1 MGDAS
6 TQRQRRLGLF
16 DATGIGVGAIV
27 GGGILALAGTALLTT
42 GPGAWLAFA
51 LNGLIAI
58 ITALSFAELSTAF
71 PQSGG
76 TYLFAKRVLSVGAA
90 FSVGWVVWFA
100 SIVAGALYAM
110 GLAAFVL
117 DGCAALWAGAPAWL
131 SGSLATTIL
140 AIVSTLACA
149 WLLCRSSGAGSNW
162 INVLKVVVFAVLI
175 LGGVWVWR
183 RDEPPAV
190 ERLTPMLSHGLRG
203 LVQAMG
209 YTFIALQGFDLIA
222 AAAGEIREPR
232 RVIPKAMLLSLGISL
247 VLYLPLMVLICVV
260 GVPEG
265 GRIGAWVSENPD
277 TVVARAASVFLGRL
291 GFWLVIVVGVLSMFS
306 ALVANLF
313 AASRIA
319 QAMAQDRT
327 LPPMLERVSSRRGTP
342 RVAVWCTGAL
352 VCVVLLLV
360 RDVGRAGAAASLIF
374 LVTFALA
381 NTICILARRRKP
393 AHQGFRV
400 PAWPVLPGLG
410 LLACGALALFQG
422 IVVPA
427 AGLIT
432 GAWLVA
438 GFFCYLW
445 LFGRRARVYDAA
457 SESSDPDLLELR
469 GRSPLVLVPIANPA
483 NAATMALLAACI
495 TPPRVGRVLL
505 LNVTRLPSSLEEDD
519 DLVTTAHVLQ
529 QSMRAAIRERIRVEG
544 LATVSADPWTEINRV
559 ARTHRCASV
568 LLGMA
573 SLADDVVRG
582 QLEDLA
588 SRLPGNVI
596 IFRAPSDWRPRA
608 VRHVLVPIGGRVVH
622 NALRARLLNGL
633 QRRIDAELVVQYLL
647 VLPPSTTEEARLRA
661 ERLWAKLVTDETS
674 ARSEVHV
681 VLNDD
686 VASAI
691 LEVARETDLV
701 VLGLNKPDPKRR
713 VFGRLTTRL
722 VLEMTGAVVVI
733 GQRG

>member
-1 MGDAS
+1 MGDAG
-6 TQRQRRLGLF
+6 TQRQRHLGLF
-16 DATGIGVGAIV
+16 DATGIGIGAIV
-27 GGGILALAGTALLTT
+27 GGGILALAGTAMAVA
-42 GPGAWLAFA
+42 GPGAWIAFA
-51 LNGLIAI
+51 LNGIIAI
-58 ITALSFAELSTAF
+58 ITALSFTELSTAF

-100 SIVAGALYAM
+100 SIVAGALYAI
-110 GLAAFVL
+110 GFGTFVL
-117 DGCAALWAGAPAWL
+117 DGLAALWPGVPAWL
-131 SGSLATTIL
+131 SGPTAVLVVAVL
-140 AIVSTLACA
+140 STLACT
-149 WLLCRSSGAGSNW
+149 WLLCRSSGAGGNW
-162 INVLKVVVFAVLI
+162 INVLKVLVFSVLV
-175 LGGVWVWR
+175 LGGLWVWR
-183 RDEPPAV
+183 RDEPPAI
-190 ERLTPMLSHGLRG
+190 ERLSPMLTHGLRG

-209 YTFIALQGFDLIA
+209 YTFIAIQGFDLIA

-232 RVIPKAMLLSLGISL
+232 RVIPRAMFLSLGISL
-247 VLYLPLMVLICVV
+247 ILYLPLMVVICVV

-265 GRIGAWVSENPD
+265 VTFGQWVSQNPD

-291 GFWLVIVVGVLSMFS
+291 GFWLVIVVGVLSMLS
-306 ALVANLF
+306 ALVANNF

-327 LPPMLERVSSRRGTP
+327 LPPMLERISPRHGTP
-342 RVAVWCTGAL
+342 AVAVWCTGGL
-352 VCVVLLLV
+352 VCLVLVVV
-360 RDVGRAGAAASLIF
+360 GDVGQAGAAASLIF

-381 NTICILARRRKP
+381 NVICILARRRKP
-393 AHQGFRV
+393 AHQGFRT
-400 PAWPVLPGLG
+400 PAWPVLPALG

-422 IVVPA
+422 VVVPA

-483 NAATMALLAACI
+483 NAGTMALMAACI

-505 LNVTRLPSSLEEDD
+505 LNVTRLPSGDEEDD
-519 DLVTTAHVLQ
+519 DLATTVNVLR
-529 QSMRAAIRERIRVEG
+529 QSMSAAIRERIRVEG
-544 LATVSADPWTEINRV
+544 LATVSGDPWTEINRV

-568 LLGMA
+568 LVGMA
-573 SLADDVVRG
+573 SLADDAVRG
-582 QLEDLA
+582 RLEDLA

-596 IFRAPSDWRPRA
+596 IFRAPPGWRPRA
-608 VRHVLVPIGGRVVH
+608 VRQVLVPIGGRVVH

-633 QRRIDAELVVQYLL
+633 HRRIDAELMVQYLL
-647 VLPPSTTEEARLRA
+647 VLPTSTTEEERRRA
-661 ERLWAKLVTDETS
+661 GRLWSRLVKDETS
-674 ARSEVHV
+674 AQSEVHV

-691 LEVARETDLV
+691 LEVAKEKDLV
-701 VLGLNKPDPKRR
+701 VLGLNKPDPRRR

-722 VLEMTGAVVVI
+722 VQEMTGAVVVI

>member
-1 MGDAS
+1 MSDPS
-6 TQRQRRLGLF
+6 VQRQRHLGLF

-27 GGGILALAGTALLTT
+27 GGGILALAGTALVAT

-51 LNGLIAI
+51 LNGVIAI

-100 SIVAGALYAM
+100 SVVAAALYAIGFAAFLLD
-110 GLAAFVL
+110 GLAA
-117 DGCAALWAGAPAWL
+117 LWSTIPAWL
-131 SGSLATTIL
+131 TGSFATMIL
-140 AIVSTLACA
+140 AIISTLACA

-162 INVLKVVVFAVLI
+162 INVLKVLVFSVLI

-183 RDEPPAV
+183 RDEPMAV
-190 ERLTPMLSHGLRG
+190 ERLSPMLSHGLRG

-247 VLYLPLMVLICVV
+247 ILYLPLMVVICVV
-260 GVPEG
+260 GIPQG
-265 GRIGAWVSENPD
+265 DSIGHWVSQNPD

-291 GFWLVIVVGVLSMFS
+291 GFWLVIIVGVLSMLS
-306 ALVANLF
+306 ALVANIF

-327 LPPMLERVSSRRGTP
+327 LPPILERVSSRHGTP
-342 RVAVWCTGAL
+342 RAAIWSTGGL
-352 VCVVLLLV
+352 VCLVLLLV
-360 RDVGRAGAAASLIF
+360 GNVGRAGAAASLIF

-381 NTICILARRRKP
+381 NVICILARRRKP
-393 AHQGFRV
+393 THQGFRI
-400 PAWPVLPGLG
+400 PAWPILPGLG
-410 LLACGALALFQG
+410 LLACGALAMFQG

-457 SESSDPDLLELR
+457 SESADPDLLELR

-505 LNVTRLPSSLEEDD
+505 LNVTRLPSSPEDEDD
-519 DLVTTAHVLQ
+519 LTTTANVLR
-529 QSMRAAIRERIRVEG
+529 QSMSAAIRERIRVEG
-544 LATVSADPWTEINRV
+544 LATVAADPWTEINRV

-573 SLADDVVRG
+573 SLSDDQVRHR
-582 QLEDLA
+582 LEDLA

-596 IFRAPSDWRPRA
+596 IFRAPSGWRPRE

-622 NALRARLLNGL
+622 NALRARLLHGL
-633 QRRIDAELVVQYLL
+633 QRRVEAELTVQYLL
-647 VLPPSTTEEARLRA
+647 VLPTSTTEEQRLRA
-661 ERLWAKLVTDETS
+661 ERLWSRLVTDETS
-674 ARSEVHV
+674 ARSEVQV
-681 VLNDD
+681 VLSKD
-686 VASAI
+686 VAAAI
-691 LEVARETDLV
+691 LDAAKEKDLV
-701 VLGLNKPDPKRR
+701 VLGLNKLDPKRR
-713 VFGRLTTRL
+713 VFGSLTTRL
-722 VLEMTGAVVVI
+722 VQETTGAVMVI